1 MGSAASIAVPE
12 AIHFAD
18 LLKLAPI
25 LTPGSADTSVD
36 IDALRALFKKRK
48 NSSFLTVD
56 SSVSTHAVTYKL
68 QIGTRMDIFRKI
80 SLWSWS
86 LRSQRIP
93 R

>member
-48 NSSFLTVD
+48 HSSIHHFLP
-56 SSVSTHAVTYKL
+56 SIA
-68 QIGTRMDIFRKI
+68 Q
-80 SLWSWS
+80 
-86 LRSQRIP
+86 
-93 R
+93 